1 MYYIESNGLEK
12 GHKMKAY
19 ILSIAVSAIIA
30 AAVNM
35 ISPDK
40 WAKYTGIVTG
50 LVIVLCIGRP
60 ILELADTDAF
70 AGFRF
75 DETVLSNEGEKEFR
89 GAVKMELENQLE
101 GDIKARV
108 KNEFGRDCTT
118 DVIIGVNDSGEITG
132 VDKIII
138 YGKGFDNAVTG
149 RLRELYG
156 AKEIVTNG
164 SEKVSQKTE

>member
-1 MYYIESNGLEK
+1 
-12 GHKMKAY
+12 MKAY
-19 ILSIAVSAIIA
+19 IISIAVSAIIA
-30 AAVNM
+30 AVVNM

-40 WAKYTGIVTG
+40 WGKYIGIVTG
-50 LVIVLCIGRP
+50 LVVVLCIGRP
-60 ILELADTDAF
+60 ILELANTDVF
-70 AGFRF
+70 AGFNF
-75 DETVLSNEGEKEFR
+75 NESILSNEGEKQFR
-89 GAVKMELENQLE
+89 SEVKRELEKQLE
-101 GDIKARV
+101 GDIKTRV
-108 KNEFGRDCTT
+108 ENEFGRKCSV
-118 DVIIGVNDSGEITG
+118 DVIIGVNENGEITG

>member
-1 MYYIESNGLEK
+1 
-12 GHKMKAY
+12 MKAY
-19 ILSIAVSAIIA
+19 IISIAVSAIIA
-30 AAVNM
+30 AVVNM
-35 ISPDK
+35 LSPDK

-50 LVIVLCIGRP
+50 LVVVLCIGRP
-60 ILELADTDAF
+60 ILELANTDVF

-75 DETVLSNEGEKEFR
+75 DETVLSNKGEMEFR
-89 GAVKMELENQLE
+89 GEVKRELEAQLE
-101 GDIKARV
+101 GDIKTRV
-108 KNEFGRDCTT
+108 KNEFGRDCEA
-118 DVIIGVNDSGEITG
+118 DVTVGVNGSGEITG

>member
-1 MYYIESNGLEK
+1 
-12 GHKMKAY
+12 MKAY
-19 ILSIAVSAIIA
+19 IISIAVSAIIA
-30 AAVNM
+30 AVVNM

-50 LVIVLCIGRP
+50 LVVVLCIGRP
-60 ILELADTDAF
+60 VLELAHTDVF
-70 AGFRF
+70 AGFSF
-75 DETVLSNEGEKEFR
+75 DERVLSNDGEKEFR
-89 GAVKMELENQLE
+89 DEVKNELQRQLE
-101 GDIKARV
+101 GDIKTRM
-108 KNEFGRDCTT
+108 KDEFGRDCSA
-118 DVIIGVNDSGEITG
+118 DVIIGVNEKYEITG

-156 AKEIVTNG
+156 AKEIVING